1 VLARLLSAALI
12 RILATPVA
20 MVALNGSIQ
29 AFHGSIQPLPAA
41 LRSELVAV
49 DLWHPGCPASLSQL
63 RLLTVTYRG
72 FDGRSHS
79 GRLVVNAV
87 AATPL
92 ETVFRRLYE
101 LRFPIREMDPLHP
114 VGDDTASFE
123 CRDAAPSPCPGSA
136 PTGHWSEHAYGE
148 AVDVNPVENPYTG
161 CGITND
167 RASIPYLNRSH
178 LRPGMVTPA
187 VVAAFTSVGWGWGG
201 SWTGTQDYMHFSAN
215 GH

>member
-1 VLARLLSAALI
+1 VLARLFSAAPI

-20 MVALNGSIQ
+20 IV
-29 AFHGSIQPLPAA
+29 AFHGSIQPLPAP

-49 DLWHPGCPASLSQL
+49 HLWHPGCPVALSQL

-72 FDGRSHS
+72 FDGHSHR
-79 GRLVVNAV
+79 GRLVTGAA

-92 ETVFRRLYE
+92 QTVFRRLYA

-123 CRDAAPSPCPGSA
+123 CRDAAASPCPGTA
-136 PTGHWSEHAYGE
+136 PTGRWSEHAYGE

-161 CGITND
+161 CGITRD
-167 RASIPYLNRSH
+167 RASIPYLKRSNV
-178 LRPGMVTPA
+178 RPGMVTPA

-201 SWTGTQDYMHFSAN
+201 NWTGTQDYMHFSAN

>member
-1 VLARLLSAALI
+1 VLARLFSAALV

-20 MVALNGSIQ
+20 IVAFQ
-29 AFHGSIQPLPAA
+29 ASVQPLPAA
-41 LRSELVAV
+41 LRSELVAIH
-49 DLWHPGCPASLSQL
+49 LWHPGCPVALSQL

-72 FDGRSHS
+72 FDGHSHT
-79 GRLVVNAV
+79 GRLVVNAA

-92 ETVFRRLYE
+92 QTVFRRLYE
-101 LRFPIREMDPLHP
+101 LRFPIREMEPLHP

-123 CRDAAPSPCPGSA
+123 CRDAAPSPCPGTA

-161 CGITND
+161 CGITKEP
-167 RASIPYLNRSH
+167 ASIPYLNRSV
-178 LRPGMVTPA
+178 LRPGMVSPA
-187 VVAAFTSVGWGWGG
+187 VVAAFASVGWGWGG

>member
-1 VLARLLSAALI
+1 LRVLARVFGAALI
-12 RILATPVA
+12 RILATPAAIVA
-20 MVALNGSIQ
+20 FQS
-29 AFHGSIQPLPAA
+29 SIQPLPAP

-49 DLWHPGCPASLSQL
+49 HLWHPGCPVALAQL

-72 FDGRSHS
+72 FDGHSHS
-79 GRLVVNAV
+79 GQLVVNAT

-92 ETVFRRLYE
+92 QTVFRRLYE
-101 LRFPIREMDPLHP
+101 LRFPIREIEPLHP

-123 CRDAAPSPCPGSA
+123 CRDAAPSPCPGTA

-148 AVDVNPVENPYTG
+148 AVDINPVENPYTG
-161 CGITND
+161 CGITED
-167 RASIPYLNRSH
+167 RASIPYLNRSN

-187 VVAAFTSVGWGWGG
+187 VVAAFASVGWGWGG